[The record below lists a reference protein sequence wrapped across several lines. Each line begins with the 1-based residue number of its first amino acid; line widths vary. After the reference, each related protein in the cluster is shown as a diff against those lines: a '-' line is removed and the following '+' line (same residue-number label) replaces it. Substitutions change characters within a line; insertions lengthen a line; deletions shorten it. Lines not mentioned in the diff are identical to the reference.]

1 MGKKKKKST
10 ERKGK
15 KPNKKH
21 PKKLK
26 STAYKIEGS
35 TVSRKKDCPKCGAG
49 VFLADHKDRLS
60 CGKCS
65 YTGWKQAAK

>member
-1 MGKKKKKST
+1 MPTRAK

-15 KPNKKH
+15 KQRKKH

-26 STAYKIEGS
+26 STQYKIDGENLQ
-35 TVSRKKDCPKCGAG
+35 RKRFCPKCGPG
-49 VFLADHKDRLS
+49 VFLAEHKNRVS

-65 YTGWKQAAK
+65 YTEWK

>member
-1 MGKKKKKST
+1 MPKKAK

-15 KPNKKH
+15 KQKKKH

-26 STAYKIEGS
+26 STQYNISGES
-35 TVSRKKDCPKCGAG
+35 TKKKRFCPKCGAG

-65 YTGWKQAAK
+65 YTEWKSK

>member
-1 MGKKKKKST
+1 LPKKAR

-15 KPNKKH
+15 KKRKKH

-26 STAYKIEGS
+26 HTQYTISGES
-35 TVSRKKDCPKCGAG
+35 LQRKRFCPKCGPG
-49 VFLADHKDRLS
+49 VFLAEHKNRLS

-65 YTGWKQAAK
+65 WTEWK

>member
-1 MGKKKKKST
+1 MAAKNK

-15 KPNKKH
+15 KQRKKH

-26 STAYKIEGS
+26 SAHYKVSDGS
-35 TVSRKKDCPKCGAG
+35 VSKKRFCPKCGSG
-49 VFLADHKDRLS
+49 VFMAEHGNRDS

-65 YTGWKQAAK
+65 YTEWKSK